1 MTKTVIIT
9 GAGSGIGAAIA
20 RRLAGADT
28 NLVLVGRRREALEAT
43 AAGIENTAV
52 HPADVT
58 DPAQVLRVVAHAVA
72 EFGQLDGLINSA
84 GMFKMAPFSDTDEAL
99 WDATLSVNLR
109 SVYLLCRAAWPHLI
123 ASQGQIVN
131 ISSIAAVHGYP
142 GSAAYCASKFG
153 LNGLTEVLALEGKP
167 HGIRAV
173 AVCPAQT
180 ETPIWDGQAPETVRA
195 RMMAPEA
202 IADLVHWLLHA
213 PRNIELGPVIVRN
226 FHNPWEGG

>member
-1 MTKTVIIT
+1 MIVT
-9 GAGSGIGAAIA
+9 GAGSGIGAAVA
-20 RRLAGADT
+20 RRLAGAEA
-28 NLVLVGRRREALEAT
+28 NLVLVGRRREALETT
-43 AAGIENTAV
+43 AAGLPNAIV

-58 DPAQVLRVVAHAVA
+58 DPAQVLGLVARAIA

-84 GMFKMAPFSDTDEAL
+84 GIFRMVPFADTDEAV
-99 WDATLSVNLR
+99 WDQTLNVNLR
-109 SVYLLCRAAWPHLI
+109 SVYLVCRAAWPHLVV
-123 ASQGQIVN
+123 SQGQIVN

-180 ETPIWDGQAPETVRA
+180 ETPIWDGQAPDSVRA
-195 RMMAPEA
+195 RMMMPEA
-202 IADLVHWLLHA
+202 VADLVHWLLHA